1 MREHGGVSPPL
12 EMLRGPLLP
21 PGTDFRLL
29 QEARPARHPGAGQP
43 QGQVRRGKL
52 SPGTFTTDPGDG
64 SLIDCAGRCGCVHGY
79 SCDGAA
85 GRCVQEPE
93 FATGGLAPLTVAQ
106 VTAASSLGTGYR
118 DLALTR
124 WAACPRSDSAPP
136 SSRTGRGCPVSALL
150 RVGAVSSASPSDAI
164 RGEGREG

>member
-43 QGQVRRGKL
+43 QGQVRRGKH
-52 SPGTFTTDPGDG
+52 SPGTLTTDPAWWQPDRLRGAVRVRAR
-64 SLIDCAGRCGCVHGY
+64 LQLRWRGRPLCPGARVRHG
-79 SCDGAA
+79 
-85 GRCVQEPE
+85 RPR
-93 FATGGLAPLTVAQ
+93 APDRGPGN
-106 VTAASSLGTGYR
+106 SSLQPGHS